1 MHCRLQVSFYHH
13 LKLFSTDAEVIIGK
27 RPLLNECY
35 DELIFQEPSDFFLQR
50 LQCGK
55 VPLTDEQRARE
66 KECK

>member
-1 MHCRLQVSFYHH
+1 M
-13 LKLFSTDAEVIIGK
+13 KLFSTDAEVIIGK